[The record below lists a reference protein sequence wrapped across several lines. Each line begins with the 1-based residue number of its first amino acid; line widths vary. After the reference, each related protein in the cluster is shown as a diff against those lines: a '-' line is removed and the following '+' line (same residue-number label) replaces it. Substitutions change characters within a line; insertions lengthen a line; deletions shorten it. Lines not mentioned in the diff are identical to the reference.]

1 VRSSAAAVALAVLAA
16 LPGCAQEGAGT
27 IKLEPGARQRGE
39 MPGAAADEKKVTAKQ
54 AKAKEL
60 ESEAARKNP
69 KLQ

>member
-1 VRSSAAAVALAVLAA
+1 M
-16 LPGCAQEGAGT
+16 PGCAPEGTGT
-27 IKLEPGARQRGE
+27 IKLEPGARQRSE
-39 MPGAAADEKKVTAKQ
+39 MPGAAPSEKKVTAKQ